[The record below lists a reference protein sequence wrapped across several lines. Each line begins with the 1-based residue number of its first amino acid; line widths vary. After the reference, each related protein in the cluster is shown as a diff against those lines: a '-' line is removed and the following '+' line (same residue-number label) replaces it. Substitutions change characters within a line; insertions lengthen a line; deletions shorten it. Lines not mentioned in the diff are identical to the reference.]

1 MEIKFKGFIV
11 ETFTETLVEYNGE
24 KSKKMEFLLE
34 YERGNFPKCVV
45 IEVWNDKIDKDLIR
59 LNNEVEV
66 EAIAKARKSGG
77 RYFNN
82 LTLRKLNLIKKAE
95 PISDSSE
102 TNDDEPLP
110 F

>member
-1 MEIKFKGFIV
+1 MESIKFKGLIV

-34 YERGNFPKCVV
+34 YERGNFPKYVV
-45 IEVWNDKIDKDLIR
+45 IEVWNDKIDTDLIR

-95 PISDSSE
+95 PLSNNSE
-102 TNDDEPLP
+102 ADEILP